1 MCRVINSKPTKRKSY
16 AMRLREIK
24 ANASR
29 HAEIKSNNA
38 VRDIWQSAMKRPI
51 NTFGGE
57 QAFLESIRQDVAI
70 KKRVDQILANAK
82 RKR

>member
-1 MCRVINSKPTKRKSY
+1 MRV
-16 AMRLREIK
+16 REII

-38 VRDIWQSAMKRPI
+38 VRDIWQAAMNRPI
-51 NTFGGE
+51 NMLDGE
-57 QAFLESIRQDVAI
+57 KAFLESIRQDVAI